1 VHASLKAH
9 ETKEIGSEFISLL
22 FDLSKVGRMINKKK
36 YGILLLQ
43 VSIILMA
50 FFVVPALAY
59 EPPIILEGNLM
70 VDGSPAAV
78 GTKVTIVSDG
88 NTIAET
94 TVTNEGV
101 FGDERSNRL
110 GVRSDSEIVT
120 VYVNGVETQTLDLS
134 DYQTGDIVS
143 MDLAAT
149 TPVSTETKV
158 TSTSGG
164 GGGFGG
170 VANEN
175 IIEEENPIDEEMQEE
190 TALSSTLDETALQG
204 EIEPVSTSQSSNA
217 IVLVGIVLIVAGL
230 GIYMYRAK
238 K

>member
-1 VHASLKAH
+1 
-9 ETKEIGSEFISLL
+9 
-22 FDLSKVGRMINKKK
+22 MINSKK

-43 VSIILMA
+43 ASIILLA
-50 FFVVPALAY
+50 FLVVPASAT
-59 EPPIILEGNLM
+59 EPPIVLEGNLM

-78 GTKVTIVSDG
+78 GTKIAIVSDG

-110 GVRSDSEIVT
+110 GIRSDSKIVT

-143 MDLAAT
+143 MDLAASA
-149 TPVSTETKV
+149 PASTETKV
-158 TSTSGG
+158 TSTGG
-164 GGGFGG
+164 GGGGIG
-170 VANEN
+170 SVAPEE
-175 IIEEENPIDEEMQEE
+175 IIDGEITDEEMQEE
-190 TALSSTLDETALQG
+190 TALLSTSDETAIPG
-204 EIEPVSTSQSSNA
+204 DAEPLSTSQSSNY
-217 IVLVGIVLIVAGL
+217 IVVFGILLVVAGL

>member
-1 VHASLKAH
+1 
-9 ETKEIGSEFISLL
+9 
-22 FDLSKVGRMINKKK
+22 MINKKK

-149 TPVSTETKV
+149 TPVSTGTKV
-158 TSTSGG
+158 TSTGGG
-164 GGGFGG
+164 GGGFGS
-170 VANEN
+170 VAPEE
-175 IIEEENPIDEEMQEE
+175 IIEGEITDDEMQEE
-190 TALSSTLDETALQG
+190 TALLSTSDETAIPG
-204 EIEPVSTSQSSNA
+204 DSEPLSTSQSSNY
-217 IVLVGIVLIVAGL
+217 IVVFGIILVVAGL
-230 GIYMYRAK
+230 GIYMYRTK